1 MSIEERLGVGL
12 CLLVLV
18 SAAASADESEPAATD
33 ESGPNVTYVPG
44 DSGERVPLQTI
55 VPDYPELARRE
66 RLEGEVQVCFN
77 VDRQGMT
84 YNARVRRSTNRIFE
98 KPALLAV
105 RASTF
110 AALPDDV
117 KLSGIKTCRTFRF
130 NLTPVAIEE
139 PD

>member
-1 MSIEERLGVGL
+1 MRTERRFGIGL
-12 CLLVLV
+12 FLLALV
-18 SAAASADESEPAATD
+18 SVAAAADESEPAATD

-44 DSGERVPLQTI
+44 DAGERVPVQTV

-77 VDRQGMT
+77 VDRRGNT
-84 YNARVRRSTNRIFE
+84 YHARVRKSTNRIFE

-105 RASTF
+105 RASSF
-110 AALPDDV
+110 APLPDDV

-130 NLTPVAIEE
+130 NLTPVAIED

>member
-1 MSIEERLGVGL
+1 MSIEERLGIGL
-12 CLLVLV
+12 CLLVLA
-18 SAAASADESEPAATD
+18 SAAASADESE
-33 ESGPNVTYVPG
+33 PNVTYVPG
-44 DSGERVPLQTI
+44 DSGERVPLHTI

-77 VDRQGMT
+77 VDRQGVT

-110 AALPDDV
+110 AALPDEV